1 MFEIVA
7 HGDLE
12 RMLPAPMEIAR
23 SAARGVGPLVPF
35 WGCRQ
40 ALLLRRWEHSYYFE
54 VAPLRMVTRAHR
66 VPDEALDARIARN
79 TLPDR

>member
-1 MFEIVA
+1 
-7 HGDLE
+7 
-12 RMLPAPMEIAR
+12 
-23 SAARGVGPLVPF
+23 
-35 WGCRQ
+35 
-40 ALLLRRWEHSYYFE
+40 LLRRWEHSYYFE